1 MTGGTANANGLER
14 YGAAL
19 MGTFG
24 TPLAVIERG
33 EGSWVWDAEGKRY
46 LDLLG
51 GIAVNALGHADPEWV
66 AAVASQAGRLA
77 HISNF
82 FATEPQIRLAERLL
96 EVTGAPAGSRVFLC
110 NSGTEANEAALKM
123 VRLTGRTRVLALEEA
138 FHGRST
144 GALTLTHK
152 AAYRAPFE
160 PLAPGVEWL
169 PANDVGA
176 LEKAL
181 AGDDVAALF
190 IEPIQGEAGVKPLT
204 DEYLHAARALTQKHG
219 TLLVADEV
227 QTGIG
232 RTGTWLALQQQGIQ
246 PDIVTLAKGLGGGF
260 PIGAVIGFGPRMGSL
275 FQRGQHGSTFGGN
288 PLAASA
294 ALATIDAIE
303 NRHLLEHVK
312 TLSAW
317 LRAELLALPG
327 VVEVRGEGLLLG
339 VVLDTDIA
347 SAVAADAFE
356 AGFIVNAP
364 TADALRLAPALTL
377 TQDEAQTFVTWL
389 AHRLGQPSASPA
401 DPHDDSPEET
411 R

>member
-1 MTGGTANANGLER
+1 MTTTNAKGLER
-14 YGAAL
+14 YSKAL

-24 TPLAVIERG
+24 TPLAVLERG
-33 EGSWVWDAEGKRY
+33 EGNYVWDAEGKRY

-66 AAVASQAGRLA
+66 AAVTAQAGA
-77 HISNF
+77 VSHVSNF
-82 FATEPQIRLAERLL
+82 FASEPQIRLAERLL
-96 EVTGAPAGSRVFLC
+96 EITDAPAGSRVFLC

-123 VRLTGRTRVLALEEA
+123 VRLTGRTRVLSLEEA

-152 AAYRAPFE
+152 EAYRAPFE
-160 PLAPGVEWL
+160 PLAPGVDWI
-169 PANDVGA
+169 PANDIGA
-176 LEKAL
+176 LEAAL
-181 AGDDVAALF
+181 SANDVAALF

-204 DEYLHAARALTQKHG
+204 DEYLHAARELTERYG

-232 RTGTWLALQQQGIQ
+232 RTGTWLALQQQGIT

-260 PIGAVIGFGPRMGSL
+260 PVGAVIGFGPRMGSL

-288 PLAASA
+288 PLASAA

-303 NRHLLEHVK
+303 SRNLLEHVK
-312 TLSAW
+312 KLSAW
-317 LRAELLALPG
+317 LRHELTALPG

-339 VVLDTDIA
+339 VVLDKDSASDIA
-347 SAVAADAFE
+347 TDAFE

-377 TQDEAQTFVTWL
+377 TEDEAQTFVTWL
-389 AHRLGQPSASPA
+389 AKRLTQPHASAPA
-401 DPHDDSPEET
+401 DDTEET
-411 R
+411 Q